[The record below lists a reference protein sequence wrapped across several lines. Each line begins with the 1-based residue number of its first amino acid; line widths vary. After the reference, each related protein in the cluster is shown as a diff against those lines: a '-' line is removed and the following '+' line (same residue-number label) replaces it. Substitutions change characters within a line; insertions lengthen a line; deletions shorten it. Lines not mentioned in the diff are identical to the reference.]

1 MVRVRK
7 QALGGVNS
15 DLTATHKAQK
25 PAGGS
30 SQPDLLRAEAI
41 AIFTK
46 ADFNQNGTLSRTEIK
61 KEIQKDGALRQKLS
75 AKKWKRFFKELDA
88 NGDGVVT
95 MDEWIT
101 YYKATA
107 VKWKISAPLQIADA
121 SSKENQQV
129 TAQKSVKH
137 GAVHMLEQA
146 AHKSKDADLRQIL
159 QQTVQELTEELQAE
173 PQVIVDEPEVLVDE
187 AARMAAEDA
196 AALEAA
202 VLETDFLK
210 ATVLKAAKRQAAQ
223 INAAIARAVKEE
235 EEEMQTAVR
244 ETTRLQMN
252 VLHAA
257 KQQLQAVREEAAV
270 LRQTRQGW
278 AYSLCVAAAGFVIDL
293 DSVNDDECPW
303 LVDFDC

>member
-1 MVRVRK
+1 M
-7 QALGGVNS
+7 G
-15 DLTATHKAQK
+15 

-30 SQPDLLRAEAI
+30 SHSDDLLRAEAI

-46 ADFNQNGTLSRTEIK
+46 ADFNSNGTLSRTEIK
-61 KEIQKDGALRQKLS
+61 KEIQKDGVLRQRLS

-107 VKWKISAPLQIADA
+107 VTWKICAPQIADA
-121 SSKENQQV
+121 SSKENQQGM
-129 TAQKSVKH
+129 AERSVKH
-137 GAVHMLEQA
+137 GAVHALEQA
-146 AHKSKDADLRQIL
+146 AHKSKDANLRQIL

-173 PQVIVDEPEVLVDE
+173 PHVIVDEPEVIVDE
-187 AARMAAEDA
+187 AARMTAEDA

-210 ATVLKAAKRQAAQ
+210 ATVLKAAKQQAAR
-223 INAAIARAVKEE
+223 INAAIARAVEE
-235 EEEMQTAVR
+235 EGKEMQTAVR
-244 ETTRLQMN
+244 ETTRLQLS

-257 KQQLQAVREEAAV
+257 KQQLKAVQEEAAV

-278 AYSLCVAAAGFVIDL
+278 D
-293 DSVNDDECPW
+293 
-303 LVDFDC
+303 